1 MTSSILNLCARIDL
15 HASQR
20 GQLIK
25 ACNSFQQWDDL
36 LHLAEKHGMGPLL
49 YRHLTAVSEHVPG
62 TFLRGLRFLCLR
74 HQQANARLM
83 KSLHSVLSLFEEK
96 GISSLVLKGGALCQ
110 TLYPE
115 IGLRPM
121 RDIDLLLDRDD
132 VMFAHTLLQKNGFAI
147 STEVL
152 PEGYYH
158 LSALHKNVDG
168 MQVCLE
174 LHHGL
179 FPKDPPYYKSL
190 FFEELYTHAQL
201 FDVGGKEAYTLADEE
216 MLWHLYQHGFHAP
229 LTYEPFKLISVADI
243 VSLVEKKVNQLDWEK
258 IRTVYPQ
265 LFRALPLFHHIT
277 PWSDRVIRRISYKKR
292 KVPSGVGEHFKG
304 WPHVKLSS
312 REGQGIAEI
321 FYNTFFP
328 GRWWLMLYYS
338 TAGNTLATFW
348 CSLVRHPIHIIR
360 WVKVYVDRFVKS
372 KAGLLFYSGGT
383 RRKMESR

>member
-20 GQLIK
+20 GQLII
-25 ACNSFQQWDDL
+25 ACNNFQQWDEL
-36 LHLAEKHGMGPLL
+36 LNLAEKHGMGPLL
-49 YRHLTAVSEHVPG
+49 YRHLTAISEDVPS

-74 HQQANARLM
+74 HQQANAVLM

-96 GISSLVLKGGALCQ
+96 GISCLVLKGAALCQ

-121 RDIDLLLDRDD
+121 RDIDLLLDRED
-132 VMFAHTLLQKNGFAI
+132 VVYAHTLLQENGFLV
-147 STEVL
+147 SEEVL

-158 LSALHKNVDG
+158 LSALQQNVDG

-179 FPKDPPYYKSL
+179 FPKDPPYYQPL
-190 FFEELYTHAQL
+190 FLEELYAHARL

-229 LTYEPFKLISVADI
+229 LTYEPYKLISVADI
-243 VSLVEKKVNQLDWEK
+243 VSLVEKKVDQLDWEK

-265 LFRALPLFHHIT
+265 LFKALPLFHYIT
-277 PWSDRVIRRISYKKR
+277 PWSDSVIREIPYKK
-292 KVPSGVGEHFKG
+292 KVPSGVGEHYKG
-304 WPHVKLSS
+304 WPQIKLSS

-338 TAGNTLATFW
+338 TAGDTLATFW
-348 CSLVRHPIHIIR
+348 CSFVRHPIHIIR
-360 WVKVYVDRFVKS
+360 WVKVYMFRLLKS
-372 KAGLLFYSGGT
+372 
-383 RRKMESR
+383 